1 MAEPIPPDTRS
12 EANEPMLRVRDLCFA
27 YDREQI
33 IDHVDLDIHPR
44 DFLAIIGPN
53 GGGKST
59 LIKLLLGLLRPGSG
73 EIRSRLDARRGSRG
87 WVPQFA
93 TFDRSFPL
101 RVSEVVMM
109 GALGGRGL
117 FRRYAREDRLA
128 TETVLEQLQLR
139 ELGTTPIAELS
150 GGQMQRVLIAR
161 ALVSKPEILFLD
173 EPTASIDVE
182 SREKLRSLLL
192 ELNETIPIVI
202 VTHDLSSLPDAVKNI
217 ACLNRQLY
225 YHPGGEAVADG
236 LEKVYG
242 CHVDLIAH
250 GHPHRVLSDHA
261 SGGGEDT
268 QATSGGGEDTQA
280 TFGGGG
286 DGSAGPS

>member
-1 MAEPIPPDTRS
+1 MPWAQLPRAKEGGAMAERSPPGAGGQAD
-12 EANEPMLRVRDLCFA
+12 EPVIRVRDLCFG
-27 YDREQI
+27 YDRERI
-33 IDHVDLDIHPR
+33 IDGVDLDIHAQ

-59 LIKLLLGLLRPGSG
+59 LLKLLLGLLHPWSG
-73 EIRSRLDARRGSRG
+73 EIRSRIGTRRGSLG

-101 RVSEVVMM
+101 RVGEVVLM

-117 FRRYAREDRLA
+117 LRRYAREDRLA
-128 TETVLEQLQLR
+128 TEKVLEQLQLQ
-139 ELGTTPIAELS
+139 ELAATAIAELS

-161 ALVSKPEILFLD
+161 ALVSRPEILFLD

-182 SREKLRSLLL
+182 SREKLRGLLL

-202 VTHDLSSLPDAVKNI
+202 VTHDLSSLPDTVKNI

-250 GHPHRVLSDHA
+250 GHPHRVLSDHTLG
-261 SGGGEDT
+261 SG
-268 QATSGGGEDTQA
+268 
-280 TFGGGG
+280 
-286 DGSAGPS
+286 GSAGPS

>member
-1 MAEPIPPDTRS
+1 MQGGEPVI
-12 EANEPMLRVRDLCFA
+12 RVRDLCFG
-27 YDREQI
+27 YDGERV
-33 IDHVDLDIHPR
+33 IDHVDLDIHAQ

-59 LIKLLLGLLRPGSG
+59 LMKLLLGLLRPWSG
-73 EIRSRLDARRGSRG
+73 EIRTRIGAHRGQLG

-93 TFDRSFPL
+93 TFDRGFPL

-109 GALGGRGL
+109 GALGARGL
-117 FRRYAREDRLA
+117 LRRYAKEDRLA
-128 TETVLEQLQLR
+128 TEAALEQLQLR
-139 ELGTTPIAELS
+139 ELGATPVAELS

-173 EPTASIDVE
+173 EPTASIDAE
-182 SREKLRSLLL
+182 SREKLRNLLL
-192 ELNETIPIVI
+192 ELNQTIPIVI
-202 VTHDLSSLPDAVKNI
+202 VTHDLSSLPDAVKNV

-225 YHPGGEAVADG
+225 YHPGGEAVAEG

-250 GHPHRVLSDHA
+250 GHPHRVLSEHPP
-261 SGGGEDT
+261 
-268 QATSGGGEDTQA
+268 
-280 TFGGGG
+280 GGGG
-286 DGSAGPS
+286 ARQP

>member
-1 MAEPIPPDTRS
+1 MVEEIPAERN
-12 EANEPMLRVRDLCFA
+12 AGEPVIRVRDLCFG
-27 YDREQI
+27 YDAERV
-33 IDHVDLDIHPR
+33 IDHVDLDVYPR

-59 LIKLLLGLLRPGSG
+59 LVKLLLGLLRPWSG
-73 EIRSRLDARRGSRG
+73 EIRSRIGQRRGSLG

-93 TFDRSFPL
+93 TFDRAFPL
-101 RVSEVVMM
+101 RVCEVVEM

-117 FRRYAREDRLA
+117 FRPYSRQNRLS
-128 TETVLEQLQLR
+128 TEAILEQLQLDGLAETR
-139 ELGTTPIAELS
+139 IAELS

-161 ALVSKPEILFLD
+161 ALVSRPEILFLD
-173 EPTASIDVE
+173 EPTASIDAE

-192 ELNETIPIVI
+192 ELNQSIPIVI
-202 VTHDLSSLPDAVKNI
+202 VTHDLSSLPDAVKNV

-225 YHPGGEAVADG
+225 YHPGGEAVAEG

-250 GHPHRVLSDHA
+250 GHPHRVLSEHPT
-261 SGGGEDT
+261 GE
-268 QATSGGGEDTQA
+268 
-280 TFGGGG
+280 
-286 DGSAGPS
+286 GSAGQP